1 MNLLQALA
9 DACPRP
15 KPKDALRLGEIAKK
29 LRAAY
34 TEVIADPK
42 TAELSRIVFDFAL
55 LPPAY
60 LTIYHGDFAD
70 FAIVPA
76 FGGAQRTERF
86 VNEVEKAL
94 GVAFIEDKGGDFA
107 MYEDT
112 MVWVASDAS
121 HASSTY
127 ITDVVIHLG
136 YLIVLVTKTD
146 FNEY

>member
-34 TEVIADPK
+34 TEVVADPE
-42 TAELSRIVFDFAL
+42 TAEFSRIVFDFAL

-60 LTIYHGDFAD
+60 LTSYRGDFAD
-70 FAIVPA
+70 LTIVPA
-76 FGGAQRTERF
+76 FGGTQRTERF
-86 VNEVEKAL
+86 VEEVEKAL
-94 GVAFIEDKGGDFA
+94 GTTFTGDKGGDFV
-107 MYEDT
+107 MHEDT
-112 MVWVASDAS
+112 MVWVTSDAS
-121 HASSTY
+121 NTSSTY
-127 ITDVVIHLG
+127 ITDVTVHLG